1 MASFVVDFTEVKF
14 AATNTGYKDI
24 TITGMPQA
32 GVTCTI
38 EGTDASSFGFRI
50 PGSDQNVYRV
60 YTTSNT
66 NIGTSVNEKT
76 ATFKITNLSDSTDYV
91 DVSLIQVLYPGKPVV
106 RGVENVYDN
115 VYARYAGDSF
125 GDADVFAEYRTDDVG
140 TYAILYVDGYEG
152 TTTLSQTWAY
162 YTAESAYTDTGFKQV
177 KIGASNNYDT
187 AFRYC
192 NITFPGTGGTYNTS
206 KLYQNA
212 YPGNT
217 SGCTSP
223 TLYTKDGGTERVTLN
238 HSSQNVSNLSAIT
251 YYTEDGLTY
260 RITKTAASNYKTYWD
275 ITVGPNTSDKI
286 LRGAILFERSATH
299 TLFGFTLV
307 RQDAASGPAQTLTAD
322 PAVLDYPA
330 SGGGKTLDVTYA
342 TSLSTNESSFPSWL
356 GATYVSVGS
365 SARSYTI
372 TAASNTSTSS
382 RSFDFELADANMS
395 LTVPITQA
403 GGTPVSLSISPTS
416 DSVGSLSGSVQIT
429 VTSSGI
435 SDLSYTISDSWITS
449 AGAPV
454 GGVYTFTYAEKTSS
468 GQRTGTITFYGGGLS
483 ETYTLIQAG
492 ASQVIVSPTSESVG
506 SASGS
511 RTVNVSGPSSSS
523 ISYSVSSDAQS
534 WLSVTGSGGSY
545 SVSYTENTGS
555 SSRTG
560 VVTFSADG
568 YISGTYTL
576 TQDAAVAE
584 VITLSKTSDS
594 VSSSSGTTSVTATG
608 ASNIQV
614 NVSESWM
621 TYSVSGSTYTFSY
634 SANTGSSSRTA
645 TATFTAPGA
654 TSATYTLTQA
664 APAASLSISPTSKS
678 VSGASGRVDI
688 TVNATGISDLQY
700 TFSSEGVFV
709 FSHTE
714 GNVYVFSYFNNTSS
728 TTGRAAMIYF
738 SGGGLT
744 KIFTLNQDAGSTTV
758 FNLIP
763 TSDSVDGGSGYVY
776 VTISEDNVSHSS
788 INRSIDVSWL
798 SYVSSAGMID
808 KYMYRANPTGNPRT
822 ATVTYTANGVSP
834 KTYTLVQSAGSSPAD
849 TGSLKAYPKKLRY
862 YKEGGSLSV
871 SFTNRPAAGIG
882 YQITYT
888 EGSGWLTVSGNSVTA
903 VANSGIRRRAS
914 IKFYDLGDSNN
925 YVIIP
930 VIQGSVDG
938 YDSIWVDQ
946 MFYPEDRDENGN
958 YYYRLFNQDDGFE
971 YFTGVSTEPEGFGN
985 LGIDI
990 PRLVEGHLH
999 TDFIASGTGLGW
1011 SDMHFSYATVDVYN
1025 MTDTGWPGVVDATF
1039 KYCNDWSRIEK
1050 RYDYTKSLNDPI
1062 NFKGTD
1068 NMVIPFCVYY
1078 DDAATFSAVETER
1091 NGSVN
1096 TYTYTTPEN
1105 PFSMRYDMYYD
1116 TKRVDYM
1123 QDGDILFSYDLDH
1136 CGPGAFIYRN
1146 RFGGWDSFLIE
1157 GNVIKTDN
1165 YTRQNWRR
1173 KGFYNQTI
1181 DVDSYGYNAAEK
1193 VTDSI
1198 DINTTYEAH
1207 TGWLT
1212 DEESARLVFHLLSSP
1227 TVYYQILKPEETN
1240 TDAQLF
1246 MFPVRL
1252 TSSSAE
1258 YKKFRNGKRLVN
1270 YLITFEKGNIEK
1282 VMR

>member
-1 MASFVVDFTEVKF
+1 MASFAVDITSVRF

-24 TITGMPQA
+24 TIIGRPQA
-32 GVTCTI
+32 IIGSIIGADV
-38 EGTDASSFGFRI
+38 SSFGFRI
-50 PGSDQNVYRV
+50 SSDDDNVYRV
-60 YTTSNT
+60 YTTSHT
-66 NIGTSVNEKT
+66 NIGSTSALNKT
-76 ATFKITNLSDSTDYV
+76 ATFRITNAADSTDYV
-91 DVSLIQVLYPGKPVV
+91 DVSLEQVSYFGYPVV

-115 VYARYAGDSF
+115 IYAYYRSDTYPDSYI
-125 GDADVFAEYRTDDVG
+125 FAEYRTDNVG

-152 TTTLSQTWAY
+152 TTTLSQSWAY
-162 YTAESAYTDTGFKQV
+162 YTAESAYTDTGFKQI
-177 KIGASNNYDT
+177 KIGATNNYDA
-187 AFRYC
+187 AFRSC
-192 NITFPGTGGTYNTS
+192 TITFPGTSTS
-206 KLYQNA
+206 SNSHILYQNA
-212 YPGNT
+212 YPSNT
-217 SGCTSP
+217 AGCTSP
-223 TLYTKDGGTERVTLN
+223 TLFTKDGGTNDVYTY
-238 HSSQNVSNLSAIT
+238 HSTGPTVSNFS
-251 YYTEDGLTY
+251 YENYTNDGLTY
-260 RITKTAASNYKTYWD
+260 TISKTAVVQTEQPRYRIKWGV
-275 ITVGPNTSDKI
+275 TVGPNSTDNI
-286 LRGAILFERSATH
+286 LRGALLFYRPSTNDIL
-299 TLFGFTLV
+299 GFTLV

-322 PAVLDYPA
+322 PALLNYPA

-342 TSLSTNESSFPSWL
+342 TSLSTNESSFPDWL
-356 GATYVSVGS
+356 SSTYVSVGS

-395 LTVPITQA
+395 LVVPITQA
-403 GGTPVSLSISPTS
+403 GGS
-416 DSVGSLSGSVQIT
+416 
-429 VTSSGI
+429 
-435 SDLSYTISDSWITS
+435 
-449 AGAPV
+449 
-454 GGVYTFTYAEKTSS
+454 
-468 GQRTGTITFYGGGLS
+468 
-483 ETYTLIQAG
+483 
-492 ASQVIVSPTSESVG
+492 
-506 SASGS
+506 
-511 RTVNVSGPSSSS
+511 
-523 ISYSVSSDAQS
+523 
-534 WLSVTGSGGSY
+534 
-545 SVSYTENTGS
+545 
-555 SSRTG
+555 
-560 VVTFSADG
+560 
-568 YISGTYTL
+568 
-576 TQDAAVAE
+576 
-584 VITLSKTSDS
+584 
-594 VSSSSGTTSVTATG
+594 
-608 ASNIQV
+608 
-614 NVSESWM
+614 
-621 TYSVSGSTYTFSY
+621 
-634 SANTGSSSRTA
+634 
-645 TATFTAPGA
+645 
-654 TSATYTLTQA
+654 
-664 APAASLSISPTSKS
+664 AASLSISPSSKVFDYVNGNVDVNVYNAVGNITTA
-678 VSGASGRVDI
+678 VSG
-688 TVNATGISDLQY
+688 
-700 TFSSEGVFV
+700 
-709 FSHTE
+709 
-714 GNVYVFSYFNNTSS
+714 
-728 TTGRAAMIYF
+728 
-738 SGGGLT
+738 
-744 KIFTLNQDAGSTTV
+744 
-758 FNLIP
+758 
-763 TSDSVDGGSGYVY
+763 
-776 VTISEDNVSHSS
+776 
-788 INRSIDVSWL
+788 SWL
-798 SYVSSAGMID
+798 SVGSPTVSGSYTIYPVNAASNSSDFPRYGGVVTFADDRNVPVTFTANQYTSRSDSYIEASPREFYVSSSGDTVNVNFISFVNIVNYNSGPDWVHPDTYPYASGNSLIWPMTIDPNNTGSYREENVWFGDRYTSYGVLVKQPAGTVSPSLTVSPSSMNVSNNSGQVSVTVTVN
-808 KYMYRANPTGNPRT
+808 NPTSGSVSCSISGSWLTESTQSCNTYYFNYSANTGAGTRT
-822 ATVTYTANGVSP
+822 AIVTFSYPGASNVTFTVTQAGVSP
-834 KTYTLVQSAGSSPAD
+834 GPTPAE

-862 YKEGGSLSV
+862 YKEGGSINV

-882 YQITYT
+882 YQIIYT
-888 EGSGWLTVSGNSVTA
+888 DGSGWLTVSGNSVTA
-903 VANSGIRRRAS
+903 AANSGIRRRAS

-958 YYYRLFNQDDGFE
+958 YYYRLVNQDEGFE
-971 YFTGVSTEPEGFGN
+971 YFVGVSTTPEGFGN
-985 LGIDI
+985 FGIDI

-999 TDFIASGTGLGW
+999 NYFTARGTGLGW
-1011 SDMHFSYATVDVYN
+1011 NDMQLAYATVDVYN
-1025 MTDTGWPGVVDATF
+1025 MTDSGWPGVVDDTF

-1062 NFKGTD
+1062 NFKGMD

-1091 NGSVN
+1091 NGNVN

-1136 CGPGAFIYRN
+1136 CGPGALIYRN

-1252 TSSSAE
+1252 TTSSAE